1 MAININEQELKIV
14 STEEINSQKIVNDLL
29 SDTINMLLDSIIIEN
44 EAERKRNNANAA
56 ELADKL
62 DHLITKA
69 IDNNNEDKTAD
80 IKENSHSTEIED
92 EVYSEIKSLNDEYN
106 LVEAINKNPVKL
118 GLFSIRVV
126 NAIANSFMGVPAAAI
141 IIAADQILSGQM
153 LLFMSTPDKIF
164 IIALA
169 TAILITYLILAY
181 KTEAKVNNHSEISS
195 SISSLFQLSTIID
208 LSTKTDYVS
217 RAKSEAILEK
227 SISKVR
233 NNDKTILNKFPPE
246 SVYFKLLQNEISF
259 SEACKDLTD
268 EQKMIK
274 YRTLYKAMSDI
285 RNDIKNIPESYIIG
299 DTLIDTYISSY
310 IEIANEQLENPDTI
324 KEWYLLNLK
333 LQDIENKH
341 VLETKNKEFFGKVGN
356 IVGSINAVVNGIL
369 ACTFGIGGL
378 TAFAIIFFP
387 TFSIPMS
394 VIIPIS
400 IALFLAGT
408 IHSGTITK
416 GFMKNSFENFGAT
429 LDKEKTLQPNKSMGD
444 WISFLASKAYENKK
458 SLLTS
463 LVTAMAITTLSIV
476 SVVIFIS
483 TTPISGPVLIAIAA
497 FVGSLTFVSCN
508 TSFNSVLMAKER
520 EKRAQKVL
528 IDNLLSDEQKKVH
541 ELANST
547 KKRHNIIAITTT
559 ISLSII
565 FMNILPVALGTLTP
579 IMIATTIGFTSYIL
593 LGIFDSKDITA
604 AQNISE
610 KTTSDIVKTRV
621 RVLISVV
628 FGSSFAIAAG
638 PAIAKIIFAT
648 LVATSPVFAAIT
660 SIGCGLLLASAI
672 YYVMPMIFWDAALR
686 PSYRLDINSLPK
698 VAHDNKV
705 QSNEKNDVINTKF
718 TAVTDTSIRAKDQK
732 LENK

>member
-69 IDNNNEDKTAD
+69 IDNNNEDKTTD

-333 LQDIENKH
+333 LQDRKQ
-341 VLETKNKEFFGKVGN
+341 TCAGN
-356 IVGSINAVVNGIL
+356 
-369 ACTFGIGGL
+369 
-378 TAFAIIFFP
+378 
-387 TFSIPMS
+387 
-394 VIIPIS
+394 
-400 IALFLAGT
+400 
-408 IHSGTITK
+408 
-416 GFMKNSFENFGAT
+416 
-429 LDKEKTLQPNKSMGD
+429 
-444 WISFLASKAYENKK
+444 
-458 SLLTS
+458 
-463 LVTAMAITTLSIV
+463 
-476 SVVIFIS
+476 
-483 TTPISGPVLIAIAA
+483 
-497 FVGSLTFVSCN
+497 
-508 TSFNSVLMAKER
+508 
-520 EKRAQKVL
+520 
-528 IDNLLSDEQKKVH
+528 
-541 ELANST
+541 
-547 KKRHNIIAITTT
+547 
-559 ISLSII
+559 
-565 FMNILPVALGTLTP
+565 
-579 IMIATTIGFTSYIL
+579 
-593 LGIFDSKDITA
+593 
-604 AQNISE
+604 
-610 KTTSDIVKTRV
+610 
-621 RVLISVV
+621 
-628 FGSSFAIAAG
+628 
-638 PAIAKIIFAT
+638 
-648 LVATSPVFAAIT
+648 
-660 SIGCGLLLASAI
+660 
-672 YYVMPMIFWDAALR
+672 
-686 PSYRLDINSLPK
+686 
-698 VAHDNKV
+698 
-705 QSNEKNDVINTKF
+705 
-718 TAVTDTSIRAKDQK
+718 
-732 LENK
+732 